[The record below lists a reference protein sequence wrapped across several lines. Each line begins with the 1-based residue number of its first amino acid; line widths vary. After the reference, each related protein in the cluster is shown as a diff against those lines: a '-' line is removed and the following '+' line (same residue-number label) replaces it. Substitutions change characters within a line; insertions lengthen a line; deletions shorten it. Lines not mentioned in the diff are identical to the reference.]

1 MANNGN
7 TSKKT
12 KGRTGSGSGGTKP
25 KTTAA
30 KNKPKGSDLKI
41 SPEQRA
47 KLERQVS
54 REGTISRIILAI
66 VLIALAA
73 FLIVSI
79 YTAYAGKIGAGIS
92 TGVLGLFGF
101 MGYILPFYF
110 ILFSVLLFINR
121 AGELGKLLTVI
132 MLAVF
137 FILASGTYSIHY
149 IGSADN
155 VVFSFAWLKDSF
167 MQGTRGLGGGLLG
180 MSVAYILM
188 KLIGVAGAYIATIAC
203 MLICALLTL
212 NKPFEWML
220 SRFRSFRKERKDTRD
235 EIRRDIAER
244 KGEMPVT
251 TQVQEGFDS
260 DVKGKRFRKSS
271 EEAKTENVE
280 AQASAENTGSAGSRV
295 SDVGLVSPAG
305 KHEGQIGEPS
315 QTSLQGKVTFAER
328 RKADKLKDPKRWNK
342 FTKYFKETEEEAAA
356 ARERRRAQDP
366 QECSYYDEDAVSY
379 GIGGSVDGIYSEM
392 SGGSFKLKSDEKPKG
407 LGQLGLEG
415 DPFGQVAYG
424 NPESKDIYVDRA
436 KENVSQRFSEGRFS
450 EEGER
455 KGIFANPY
463 AESAVENG
471 GNTINQAVTGEKT
484 TSGEAANS
492 NKPIRSG
499 KFTSAEDFEAA
510 KKRLMAQ
517 KTGGEPSETLKNAG
531 SALGAAGAAGIAAM
545 KTTEG
550 IAKASEGG
558 KRTTTSSEAEKDGV
572 IPYILPPISLLKG
585 SGGLKTSSQSAE
597 LRERGE
603 LLERTLHS
611 FNVSARVI
619 NVEKGPSVTRFEV
632 QPDVGV
638 KVSSIVR
645 LQDDIALNLRAKSIR
660 IEAPIPGKAAVGI
673 EIENDKKTP
682 VYLREVI
689 ESNEFRNSR
698 SKITFAVGRDI
709 SGNPVVANLK
719 DMPHLLI
726 AGSTGSGKSVCIN
739 SIIMSILYKAKPDE
753 VKLIMVDPKVVELGN
768 YNGIPHLM
776 IPVVNQPSKAAAAL
790 NWAVREMEERYRKF
804 SEAGVKDLAGYNDKA
819 RHDDKLEFMPQ
830 IVIIIDELA
839 DLMMAAPQQVE
850 DAICRLAQMAR
861 AAGMHLIVAT
871 QRPSVDVIT
880 GVIKANMPS
889 RIAFAVSSQI
899 DSRTILD
906 GSGAEKLLGKGD
918 MLFNPLGMGKPL
930 RVQGTFVTEEETKD
944 VIDFVSEQYGHEA
957 EFHADLMDT
966 MQSNEMSMDGGD
978 TDDLLPEAI
987 EMVINMEQA
996 SASMLQRKFRVGYNR
1011 AARMVDMME
1020 ERGIVAPAD
1029 GSRPR
1034 KVLISKEAFEAM
1046 KSGSTMTD
1054 SAVNST
1060 ADDDYDDDISEDA
1073 DTGSGDAGS
1082 DLSTNGETEYIDDG
1096 NVDVSP
1102 DYEPDP
1108 DYD

>member
-1 MANNGN
+1 MANKVN
-7 TSKKT
+7 TPKKT
-12 KGRTGSGSGGTKP
+12 GTKSGVTKSNI
-25 KTTAA
+25 KTS

-54 REGTISRIILAI
+54 REGMISRIMLGI
-66 VLIALAA
+66 VFIALAA

-79 YTAYAGKIGAGIS
+79 YTVYAGKIGAGIS
-92 TGVLGLFGF
+92 VGVLGLFGF

-110 ILFSVLLFINR
+110 IVFSLLLFINR
-121 AGELGKLLTVI
+121 AGELGKMLTVI
-132 MLAVF
+132 MIIVF

-149 IGSADN
+149 IGSVDS
-155 VVFSFAWLKDSF
+155 VKFGLPWLKDAFS
-167 MQGTRGLGGGLLG
+167 QGTMGLGGGLMG
-180 MSVAYILM
+180 MTVAFILM
-188 KLIGVAGAYIATIAC
+188 KLIGVAGAYIATIAS
-203 MLICALLTL
+203 MLICLLLTL

-220 SRFRSFRKERKDTRD
+220 SKFRAFRKERKDTRD

-244 KGEMPVT
+244 KGEMPAT
-251 TQVQEGFDS
+251 SQIKDS
-260 DVKGKRFRKSS
+260 P
-271 EEAKTENVE
+271 EPEAKGRKEKKK
-280 AQASAENTGSAGSRV
+280 SDRAEKTLPAEEISSDDKV
-295 SDVGLVSPAG
+295 SDVGAG
-305 KHEGQIGEPS
+305 GQAVQKGVEAPQAEGD
-315 QTSLQGKVTFAER
+315 SLEGKITVAER
-328 RKADKLKDPKRWNK
+328 RRAEKRRDPKRWNK
-342 FTKYFKETEEEAAA
+342 FSRYFDETQDDGAAERAKRRSRKDEEY
-356 ARERRRAQDP
+356 
-366 QECSYYDEDAVSY
+366 SYYDEDAVSY
-379 GIGGSVDGIYSEM
+379 GMGGNIDGIYSEM
-392 SGGSFKLKSDEKPKG
+392 NGGSFRLKTDEKPKG
-407 LGQLGLEG
+407 LGQLGLDG
-415 DPFGQVAYG
+415 DPFGQVSYG
-424 NPESKDIYVDRA
+424 NPDFKDKYIDRGL
-436 KENVSQRFSEGRFS
+436 ENASEEVSEGRFY
-450 EEGER
+450 EESAKEG
-455 KGIFANPY
+455 FFDNPY
-463 AESAVENG
+463 ANPAAEGLEKIDISPSEGTKTTPGEVENL
-471 GNTINQAVTGEKT
+471 
-484 TSGEAANS
+484 

-499 KFTSAEDFEAA
+499 KFLSEEGFEAA
-510 KKRLMAQ
+510 KKKMLSQ
-517 KTGGEPSETLKNAG
+517 KAESEPSKTLENAG
-531 SALGAAGAAGIAAM
+531 LSAGGARGAGAAGIAAIRTAAGIKNGSKGENT
-545 KTTEG
+545 KTTSTEV
-550 IAKASEGG
+550 
-558 KRTTTSSEAEKDGV
+558 EKDGV

-585 SGGLKTSSQSAE
+585 SGGIKTSSQSAE
-597 LRERGE
+597 LRERGA
-603 LLERTLHS
+603 LLESTLNS

-660 IEAPIPGKAAVGI
+660 IEAPIPGKAAIGI

-689 ESNEFRNSR
+689 ESNEFASAK

-804 SEAGVKDLAGYNDKA
+804 SEAGVKDLAGYNSKA
-819 RHDDKLEFMPQ
+819 KRDESLEFMPQ

-906 GSGAEKLLGKGD
+906 TSGAEKLLGKGD

-930 RVQGTFVTEEETKD
+930 RVQGTFVTEEETRD
-944 VIDFVSEQYGHEA
+944 VIEFVSKQYGHEA
-957 EFHADLMDT
+957 EFHADLLDT
-966 MQSNEMSMDGGD
+966 MQTNEMPMDGGD
-978 TDDLLPEAI
+978 TDDLLPDAI
-987 EMVINMEQA
+987 ELVINMEQA

-1046 KSGSTMTD
+1046 KSGSTLTD
-1054 SAVNST
+1054 SAVNSP
-1060 ADDDYDDDISEDA
+1060 ADDDYDDDVTEDSQVQNPEGA
-1073 DTGSGDAGS
+1073 EPASDASGDS
-1082 DLSTNGETEYIDDG
+1082 GETNYVDDG
-1096 NVDVSP
+1096 NMDVSP

-1108 DYD
+1108 DYE